1 LEGGGGSLP
10 PPTGNEWLPTAR
22 IEIMASTTYYDSDQS
37 RRPLLSEFQNL
48 WEHRGLIRLIV
59 GRDLTLRYKRSALG
73 VWWTLLNP
81 LLTTAVM
88 WVVFGQ
94 FFRFETP
101 GVPYI
106 VYLLSGILLV
116 TYFSQ
121 AVIASGSSIVNS
133 AGVLSK
139 VYVPAEVFSFSA
151 AAAAAMNFVIGV
163 AVLLAMQVVTGVG
176 IPWTVVFVP
185 LVMVAMLAL
194 TAGLGLL
201 VASAA
206 VHYFDVI
213 DLTVVV
219 IQLVGYLTPTFY
231 PITIVP
237 ESLRWIIYANP
248 LYSYLTVFR
257 GFVYEGQFAPTWTFV
272 YMFGSAIVA
281 LIVGVWVFS
290 RSWRTLVVL
299 L

>member
-1 LEGGGGSLP
+1 
-10 PPTGNEWLPTAR
+10 
-22 IEIMASTTYYDSDQS
+22 MASTTYYDSDQT
-37 RRPLLSEFQNL
+37 RRPLVSEFQNL
-48 WEHRGLIRLIV
+48 WEHRGLIRLLV
-59 GRDLTLRYKRSALG
+59 GRDLTMRYKRSTLG
-73 VWWTLLNP
+73 VWWTLINP

-101 GVPYI
+101 GVPFI
-106 VYLLSGILLV
+106 VYLLSGILLI

-121 AVIASGSSIVNS
+121 AVIASGSAIVNN
-133 AGVLSK
+133 AGILHK

-151 AAAAAMNFVIGV
+151 AAAAAMNFVIGIG
-163 AVLLAMQVVTGVG
+163 VLLAVQIGTGVG
-176 IPWTVVFVP
+176 IPWTVVLVP
-185 LVMVAMLAL
+185 IVIVAMLAF

-213 DLTVVV
+213 DLTAVI

-231 PITIVP
+231 PISIVP
-237 ESLRWIIYANP
+237 EHFHWLIYINP

-257 GFVYEGQFAPTWTFV
+257 GFVYGGEFADGWMFA
-272 YMFGSAIVA
+272 YMFGSAIVS
-281 LIVGVWVFS
+281 LILGVWVFS

>member
-1 LEGGGGSLP
+1 
-10 PPTGNEWLPTAR
+10 
-22 IEIMASTTYYDSDQS
+22 M
-37 RRPLLSEFQNL
+37 
-48 WEHRGLIRLIV
+48 
-59 GRDLTLRYKRSALG
+59 
-73 VWWTLLNP
+73 
-81 LLTTAVM
+81 
-88 WVVFGQ
+88 
-94 FFRFETP
+94 
-101 GVPYI
+101 
-106 VYLLSGILLV
+106 LSGILLV

-121 AVIASGSSIVNS
+121 AVIASGSAIVSS

-151 AAAAAMNFVIGV
+151 ATAAAVNFMIGV
-163 AVLLAMQVVTGVG
+163 VVLLTIQVFSGVG
-176 IPWTVVFVP
+176 IPWTVVLVP
-185 LVMVAMLAL
+185 VVVVCMLAF

-213 DLTVVV
+213 DLTAVV
-219 IQLVGYLTPTFY
+219 IQLIGYLTPTFY

-237 ESLRWIIYANP
+237 ENFRWIIYANP

-257 GFVYEGQFAPTWTFV
+257 GFVYEGQFAPAWNFV
-272 YMFGSAIVA
+272 YMFGSAVVV